1 MRASGAD
8 SLSRTTYFETASALR
23 IVAGTFAATV
33 RLPGGGGFF
42 MFLTEYTTSSAVSS
56 LPLWNFTPL
65 RRLKIIDVLLSYF
78 HDVASAGLMFSP
90 LSNSASES

>member
-8 SLSRTTYFETASALR
+8 RFNRTTYFETASALR

-42 MFLTEYTTSSAVSS
+42 MFLTE
-56 LPLWNFTPL
+56 
-65 RRLKIIDVLLSYF
+65 
-78 HDVASAGLMFSP
+78 
-90 LSNSASES
+90 